1 MNKYL
6 AYPFALAALAAV
18 SLPAVNFAAYAQQSE
33 TQQEEPKPQSDS
45 DSQTPKD

>member
-1 MNKYL
+1 MNKFLRYPLML
-6 AYPFALAALAAV
+6 ATLAAV
-18 SLPAVNFAAYAQQSE
+18 TLPAVNFAAYAQQSE